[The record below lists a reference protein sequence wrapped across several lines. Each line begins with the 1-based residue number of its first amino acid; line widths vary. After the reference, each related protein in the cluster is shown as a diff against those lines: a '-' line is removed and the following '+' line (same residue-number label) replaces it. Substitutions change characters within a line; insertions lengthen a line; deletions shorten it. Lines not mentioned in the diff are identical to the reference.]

1 MVSFFGFLGLLIHR
15 YNLFKLLVS
24 YEITSI
30 GLNIFLIVAAVTMND
45 INMLAVTVLLF
56 AVGAAETAIGIS
68 LLLITSCNKKNDSHF
83 VRAFAISLINNIRF

>member
-1 MVSFFGFLGLLIHR
+1 M
-15 YNLFKLLVS
+15 LVS

-68 LLLITSCNKKNDSHF
+68 LLLITSCNKKNDNKSAAT
-83 VRAFAISLINNIRF
+83 AFAISLINNIRF